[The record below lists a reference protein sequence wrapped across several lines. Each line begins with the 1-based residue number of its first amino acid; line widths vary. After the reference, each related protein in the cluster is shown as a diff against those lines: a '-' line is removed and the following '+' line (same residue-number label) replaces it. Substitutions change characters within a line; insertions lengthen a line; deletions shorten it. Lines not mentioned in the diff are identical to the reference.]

1 MSSLV
6 LTFEIFIRFLCILQN
21 ILNVCQ
27 PNLSVLTNTVCH
39 MITTVMVMMTV
50 EMGAMR
56 QAALVSVILQ
66 HRWESLVEKIK
77 IPMQSGT
84 VIFYVSKKWNMK
96 WGRSLYSLLVA
107 NVTSLFHLEVF
118 FLFCT
123 HHSSSA
129 LICAC
134 WGHCWGCIFLS
145 FLNLHTIYSTI
156 CIMTHTIFATKIA
169 SKFLFQFCILH
180 FLLSAL
186 CFFVVIVAPRMNLWQ
201 WSRRK
206 CSKIMLNFIIAGGVA
221 CTEIQWWRSAV
232 V

>member
-84 VIFYVSKKWNMK
+84 VIFYVSKK
-96 WGRSLYSLLVA
+96 
-107 NVTSLFHLEVF
+107 
-118 FLFCT
+118 
-123 HHSSSA
+123 
-129 LICAC
+129 
-134 WGHCWGCIFLS
+134 
-145 FLNLHTIYSTI
+145 
-156 CIMTHTIFATKIA
+156 
-169 SKFLFQFCILH
+169 
-180 FLLSAL
+180 
-186 CFFVVIVAPRMNLWQ
+186 
-201 WSRRK
+201 
-206 CSKIMLNFIIAGGVA
+206 
-221 CTEIQWWRSAV
+221 
-232 V
+232 